1 MLETLGENKLRAG
14 LNIKTWK
21 KSKHLAHILWYQPK
35 KISKLEDSW
44 VLSNVFHNVSL
55 TWLVEEVAS
64 SISMMGPE
72 KISAGY
78 PSYFSCW
85 PVLLGF
91 LVFPQLEQRVS
102 SNIFFLIFGGAQMTS
117 CEGGRSTPNWDL
129 VGASILCSLL
139 ILDSCP
145 VAPPQVSQDPNHH
158 HQQWVQS
165 ADMMP
170 DSHMTHI
177 CSAFYLYRHHHY
189 HRYRIELWV

>member
-1 MLETLGENKLRAG
+1 MKTNWGLDLTLKHEKS
-14 LNIKTWK
+14 TQ
-21 KSKHLAHILWYQPK
+21 SKHLAHILWYQPK
-35 KISKLEDSW
+35 RISKLEDSW

-129 VGASILCSLL
+129 VGSLNPVQPPDPGFLPSGPTSGVSRPQSSSPTMGTECWHDARLTHDTHSLCIL
-139 ILDSCP
+139 
-145 VAPPQVSQDPNHH
+145 SQ
-158 HQQWVQS
+158 
-165 ADMMP
+165 
-170 DSHMTHI
+170 
-177 CSAFYLYRHHHY
+177 
-189 HRYRIELWV
+189 